1 MDALAETRIA
11 TLARASVRCD
21 VVTHAAPTSRRFPHT
36 LAAALFILAWF
47 VLNLAY
53 IAFLCPHDLAP
64 DEAHYWH
71 WSRHLD
77 WSYYSKGPL
86 VAWLIRGSCE
96 LFGSMAFAV
105 RLPAVAS
112 SAALLA
118 GLYVLIADV
127 LRDRRLA
134 LASIVCASTLPA
146 ISAGAVLM
154 TIDPPFLAC
163 WCWALVCLN
172 RASNRGSQTWWLLAG
187 VCTALGV
194 LAKYPMLLLPAAAIG
209 HLLVYRRSELRR
221 GGVWLFLG
229 ITTLGC
235 VPILVWNANHDWVS
249 FHHVLGQAGVNE
261 ESNAPWFTPLA
272 YLGGQVGLLLG
283 FWFAA
288 FAAGAW
294 RFHPLKP
301 GFCFGNRVSRS
312 LPRNPVSKA
321 ETGFRGCASGLSLV
335 WWASVPVWGVFLVA
349 SIRTPGQLNWPAAA
363 YVGGAVLAAAWIRER
378 NSRTVRIALIA
389 ATILG
394 FAYSVGLRFPQFA
407 RPALAVM
414 LPSPSE
420 QNPTPIRKIDPTCR
434 LTGWST
440 LALEVDRLRDRV
452 QRETGEDPVLA
463 GMLWTLPGELSFYCR
478 EHPPAYSFGPAL
490 ADRHSQYDLWR
501 PNPVSDPEVFRG
513 RSFIYVGERIP
524 NFEGAFERVEVPI
537 AVTNCVAGV
546 PTATWTIWVCHG
558 FRGFPER
565 RTRTGY

>member
-11 TLARASVRCD
+11 TLARATVRCE
-21 VVTHAAPTSRRFPHT
+21 VVTHAAPTSPRFPHS

-47 VLNLAY
+47 FLNLVY

-71 WSRHLD
+71 WSRQLD

-96 LFGSMAFAV
+96 LFGSTAFAV
-105 RLPAVAS
+105 RLPAVVS

-118 GLYVLIADV
+118 GLYLLIADV
-127 LRDRRLA
+127 LHDRRLA

-163 WCWALVCLN
+163 WCWALVCSN
-172 RASNRGSQTWWLLAG
+172 RASNRGSKTWWLLAG

-209 HLLVYRRSELRR
+209 HLLVYRRSEFCRS
-221 GGVWLFLG
+221 GVWLFLG
-229 ITTLGC
+229 IAALGC
-235 VPILVWNANHDWVS
+235 VPILVWNANRDWVS

-272 YLGGQVGLLLG
+272 YVGGQVGLLLG

-294 RFHPLKP
+294 RF
-301 GFCFGNRVSRS
+301 RS
-312 LPRNPVSKA
+312 D
-321 ETGFRGCASGLSLV
+321 SGLSLV
-335 WWASVPVWGVFLVA
+335 WWASVPVWGVFLAA

-363 YVGGAVLAAAWIRER
+363 YVGGSVLAAAWIRER
-378 NSRTVRIALIA
+378 NSRAVRIALIA

-407 RPALAVM
+407 RPALAVL

-420 QNPTPIRKIDPTCR
+420 RNPTPIRKIDPTCR

-440 LALEVDRLRDRV
+440 LAHEVDRLRDRV
-452 QRETGEDPVLA
+452 QRETGEDPALA
-463 GMLWTLPGELSFYCR
+463 GMLWTIPGELSFYCR

-501 PNPVSDPEVFRG
+501 PNPVSDSEAFRG

-524 NFEGAFERVEVPI
+524 NFEGVFERVEMPLT
-537 AVTNCVAGV
+537 ATHREAGM

-558 FRGFPER
+558 FRGSPKR
-565 RTRTGY
+565 QTRIGY